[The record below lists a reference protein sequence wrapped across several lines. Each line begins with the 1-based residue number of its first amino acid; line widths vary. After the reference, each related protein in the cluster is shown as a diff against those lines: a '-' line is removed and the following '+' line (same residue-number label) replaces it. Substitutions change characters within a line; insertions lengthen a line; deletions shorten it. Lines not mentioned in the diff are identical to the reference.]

1 LAQLEAI
8 NKHLRNIFPQEL
20 SAKII
25 QNVLIRMTLSTK
37 HSQQT
42 KAVLL
47 TSVLSSSSANT
58 LSKSNAEFLKIL
70 KNILQKK
77 ILSMLIN

>member
-1 LAQLEAI
+1 MAQLEAI